1 MLCVLVVD
9 DEEWIRLGIVS
20 KLKKSHLN
28 FQKILQ
34 SPNAEQALELASK
47 EHPDIIL
54 CDIRMDGMNGLVFIH
69 KLMELLPDTKIVI
82 ISGYN
87 DFSYAKEAI
96 QLGVVD
102 YLLKPIDTPSLNQA
116 LEKCVRQ
123 IEQTRQHR
131 NALETIKKAQLR
143 KTLRSAASNL
153 LSQDTPDYTQLFSAY
168 CSNGMFQ
175 AYYLYLDISCSLSAD
190 TLDEH
195 LSRLF
200 HQFILGVNLVYY
212 ENQCNEFLIALYLSS
227 DEKDFKPEEFADK
240 LENSLCSEIQYIT
253 PHQYTFGI
261 SMVNPNLC
269 QAIHEAIFCMK
280 HRVLC
285 ANKNRIHPGDIA
297 AFASAKTDF
306 SFLSDFKESLI
317 RKDQNRL
324 EATLKF
330 MYHSIEE
337 SSICYEGL
345 QNIYLRILVL
355 LGEYCSPTV
364 TQALQMPTEIYHFS
378 SVWDWI
384 DFLKELLTRFFE
396 TEKPLSVEGDSRLE
410 LVGQVQAFIQEN
422 FSKKFSLSDIA
433 QQQHINYCYLSL
445 LFKEV
450 SKVTFQDYL
459 MEIRLNHARQLLQI
473 GTYKIK
479 DVAEQSGFSDQHYFS
494 KTFKKA
500 TGYSPKEY
508 QMTCQDGNCL

>member
-1 MLCVLVVD
+1 
-9 DEEWIRLGIVS
+9 
-20 KLKKSHLN
+20 
-28 FQKILQ
+28 
-34 SPNAEQALELASK
+34 
-47 EHPDIIL
+47 
-54 CDIRMDGMNGLVFIH
+54 
-69 KLMELLPDTKIVI
+69 MELPLVPDVGWAVI
-82 ISGYN
+82 
-87 DFSYAKEAI
+87 
-96 QLGVVD
+96 D
-102 YLLKPIDTPSLNQA
+102 YLKYGRPKVDSSRIFVRHTAPFLPFAEGDHLDQLIRAYMVKAHIPMRGKHLSLIHIF
-116 LEKCVRQ
+116 RQ

-212 ENQCNEFLIALYLSS
+212 ENQCNEFQIALYLSS
-227 DEKDFKPEEFADK
+227 DEKDLKPEETADK

-285 ANKNRIHPGDIA
+285 ANKNRIHLGDIA

-324 EATLKF
+324 ESTLKF

-396 TEKPLSVEGDSRLE
+396 TEKPLSVEDVYKRQPKGCEMDLRL
-410 LVGQVQAFIQEN
+410 VHV
-422 FSKKFSLSDIA
+422 
-433 QQQHINYCYLSL
+433 
-445 LFKEV
+445 
-450 SKVTFQDYL
+450 
-459 MEIRLNHARQLLQI
+459 
-473 GTYKIK
+473 
-479 DVAEQSGFSDQHYFS
+479 
-494 KTFKKA
+494 
-500 TGYSPKEY
+500 
-508 QMTCQDGNCL
+508 